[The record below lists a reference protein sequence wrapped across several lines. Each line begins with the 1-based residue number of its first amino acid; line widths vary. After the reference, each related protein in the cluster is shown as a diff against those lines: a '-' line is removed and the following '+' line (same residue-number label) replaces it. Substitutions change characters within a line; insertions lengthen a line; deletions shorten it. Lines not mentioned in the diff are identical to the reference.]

1 MSVVSFVSA
10 KGSPGVSTLLMG
22 LAERWPDPVVVAD
35 LDPIGGDV
43 ATRQRDEFGHALDDK
58 RGLVSLGAAVRA
70 GDEVVLADHTQRT
83 QSGVDVLVGASGPRQ
98 AQGLGPAW
106 PHLLRTFRADPGD
119 VLVDGGRFM
128 PGSPV
133 APVVEDSD
141 GVVFVVRSEIAAVAH
156 LRDRLVG
163 FRESWSIGRPGA
175 RPVGVVVVG
184 DPRDSRSADDIGRL
198 LASAGTPVTMLGCVA
213 LDPRTVRRL
222 SSSSTRAVARSVFG
236 RSLVDLVPRVR
247 DLVGAPLVSTREA

>member
-10 KGSPGVSTLLMG
+10 KGSPGVSTLIMG
-22 LAERWPDPVVVAD
+22 LAERWPEEVVVAD

-43 ATRQRDEFGHALDDK
+43 ATRQRDHLGHALNEQ
-58 RGLVSLGAAVRA
+58 RGLVSLGAAVRT
-70 GDEVVLADHTQRT
+70 GDEVTLDDHLQRT
-83 QSGVDVLVGASGPRQ
+83 QTGVDVLVGATGPRQ

-106 PHLLRTFRADPGD
+106 PHLLRTFRAHAGD

-133 APVVEDSD
+133 APVVEESD
-141 GVVFVVRSEIAAVAH
+141 AVVFAVRSEIAAVAH

-184 DPRDSRSADDIGRL
+184 DPRDARSVDDIGQL
-198 LASAGTPVTMLGCVA
+198 LASAGAPVTMLGCVA
-213 LDPRTVRRL
+213 LDAKTVRRL
-222 SSSSTRAVARSVFG
+222 SSLSSRAVARSVFG
-236 RSLVDLVPRVR
+236 RSLVDLVPRVQAIAGAP
-247 DLVGAPLVSTREA
+247 VGAREAS